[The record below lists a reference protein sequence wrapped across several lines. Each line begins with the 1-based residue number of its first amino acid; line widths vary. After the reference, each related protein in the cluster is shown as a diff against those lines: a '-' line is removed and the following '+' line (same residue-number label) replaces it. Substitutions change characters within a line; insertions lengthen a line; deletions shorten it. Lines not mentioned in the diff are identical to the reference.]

1 MRGFRALLVGNAPE
15 KGVPARLRA
24 LKPDAADL
32 LIAVDG
38 GLKHCLAARP
48 YIRMLPDLAIG
59 DFDSFKKSRVPKT
72 VKCIQ
77 LATDKDHSDLY
88 YALQTALV
96 IGASEIVAVGFSGGR
111 ADHALAALAELSEV
125 SQVKGLRGVRLI
137 GEGETLHFL
146 SPWIPIWRQKLAK
159 GARVSII
166 ALSDAVGG
174 ARWRGFRYAPR
185 DGALVL
191 KPGSRG
197 LSNVA
202 LGGEA
207 SFTLHKGRAVVIVA
221 ARGAK

>member
-1 MRGFRALLVGNAPE
+1 MRGFRAILVGNAPE

-38 GLKHCLAARP
+38 GLKHCLAARK
-48 YIRMLPDLAIG
+48 LPDLAIG

-111 ADHALAALAELSEV
+111 ADHALAALAEFSEI
-125 SQVKGLRGVRLI
+125 SQVKGLRSIQLI

-146 SPWIPIWRQKLAK
+146 SAFLPIWRQKLPK
-159 GARVSII
+159 GAHVSII

-174 ARWRGFRYAPR
+174 ARWRGFKYAPK

-221 ARGAK
+221 GRGAK